1 MKVELE
7 PAGDLHPYSVLDV
20 FTDTPL
26 QGNQLGVF
34 PDGEPFTGG
43 QMQRI
48 ARELNI
54 SETVFFL
61 PPEAGGDA
69 RMRIFTPGLELPFAG
84 HPVLGASFVVGE
96 ALGLDEVK
104 LETGNGVVP
113 IRLERDNGH
122 VVFGWMEQPPF
133 PNKPY
138 ERADE
143 VLAALGIER
152 SLLPVEVYVN
162 GPNHVYVQLPDEA
175 AVAALQPDLA
185 ALDTHD
191 RLGTNCFAG
200 SGTRW
205 KTRMFAPADG
215 VPEDPATGSA
225 AGPLACHLARHDV
238 VPWGEEIEIEQGTE
252 IGRPSTLFARASGS
266 GDAIESVEVGGTAV
280 TVARGEFHVP

>member
-34 PDGEPFTGG
+34 PDGEPFTGE

-69 RMRIFTPGLELPFAG
+69 RIRIFTPGLELPFAG
-84 HPVLGASFVVGE
+84 HPVLGASFVAGE
-96 ALGLDEVK
+96 TLGLDEVE
-104 LETGNGVVP
+104 LETGNGIVP
-113 IRLERDNGH
+113 IRLERKDGR
-122 VVFGWMEQPPF
+122 VAFGWMEQPPF
-133 PNKPY
+133 PSKPY
-138 ERADE
+138 DRADE
-143 VLAALGIER
+143 LLAALGLER

-162 GPNHVYVQLPDEA
+162 GPNHVYAQLPDEA
-175 AVAALQPDLA
+175 SVAALEPDLA
-185 ALDTHD
+185 ALAGHD
-191 RLGTNCFAG
+191 RLGANCFAG

-205 KTRMFAPADG
+205 KTRMFGPALG
-215 VPEDPATGSA
+215 VAEDPATGSA
-225 AGPLACHLARHDV
+225 AGPLAVHLGRHGV
-238 VPWGEEIEIEQGTE
+238 VPFGTAIEIHQGAE
-252 IGRPSTLFARASGS
+252 IGRPSVLHARAHGP
-266 GDAIESVEVGGTAV
+266 DRAEVGGTAV
-280 TVARGEFHVP
+280 VVARGHYRVH

>member
-1 MKVELE
+1 MIQAELE
-7 PAGDLHPYSVLDV
+7 PAGDLHPYYVLDV

-34 PDGEPFTGG
+34 PNGEAFDGE

-61 PPEAGGDA
+61 TPEAAGDA
-69 RMRIFTPGLELPFAG
+69 RIRIFTPGLELPFAG

-96 ALGLDEVK
+96 ALGLDEVE

-113 IRLERDNGH
+113 IRLERDNGRI
-122 VVFGWMEQPPF
+122 VFGWMEQPPF
-133 PNKPY
+133 PNSPY

-143 VLAALGIER
+143 VLAALGLER

-175 AVAALQPDLA
+175 AVAALAPDLA

-200 SGTRW
+200 SGTKW
-205 KTRMFAPADG
+205 KTRMFSPSLG
-215 VPEDPATGSA
+215 VVEDPATGSA
-225 AGPLACHLARHDV
+225 AGPLAVHLGRHGL
-238 VPWGEEIEIEQGTE
+238 VPFGTAIEIHQGAE
-252 IGRPSTLFARASGS
+252 IGRPSVLHARAHGPDS
-266 GDAIESVEVGGTAV
+266 AEVGGSAV
-280 TVARGEFHVP
+280 VVARGHYRVR